1 MRYQH
6 VTFRKLAV
14 GEEFFTNK
22 FRYTKSS
29 FFTGRMVLDGEL
41 VFVSPWRKVRSTRP
55 FGKPAFAC
63 SVGINNVAL
72 GCCAPQA
79 GEHLRPLNVLLPR
92 TPQTV
97 TPGGDRTP
105 EAIGGNELTPSA

>member
-14 GEEFFTNK
+14 GEEFFTKK

-41 VFVSPWRKVRSTRP
+41 IFVSPWRKVRSTRP
-55 FGKPAFAC
+55 FGKVTRPP
-63 SVGINNVAL
+63 VA
-72 GCCAPQA
+72 
-79 GEHLRPLNVLLPR
+79 
-92 TPQTV
+92 V
-97 TPGGDRTP
+97 TPGGDRRSET
-105 EAIGGNELTPSA
+105 IGGNELTPSA